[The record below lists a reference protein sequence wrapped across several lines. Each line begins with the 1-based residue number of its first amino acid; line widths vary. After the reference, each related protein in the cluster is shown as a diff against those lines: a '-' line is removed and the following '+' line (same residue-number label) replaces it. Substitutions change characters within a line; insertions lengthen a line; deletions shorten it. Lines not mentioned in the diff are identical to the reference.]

1 MCFHQ
6 DANLTLSQKQVV
18 ILTAVIFLGTISYM
32 VSFNYLNIWQREG
45 FSTMRPSFVW
55 NSILKSISLSHVV
68 ENESCSLWVYPSE
81 FKTYDNPRI
90 KLDPNRFLYSGMT
103 WGPNNQ
109 IVGLIETAFIAIK
122 LNR

>member
-1 MCFHQ
+1 MV
-6 DANLTLSQKQVV
+6 LSLERVV
-18 ILTAVIFLGTISYM
+18 VPTAIVFLMVISYM
-32 VSFNYLNIWQREG
+32 VNFNYLNNWWQEG
-45 FSTMRPSFVW
+45 YSTMRPSFLRSSV
-55 NSILKSISLSHVV
+55 LKSVSRSHLV
-68 ENESCSLWVYPSE
+68 ENVSCFLWVYPSE